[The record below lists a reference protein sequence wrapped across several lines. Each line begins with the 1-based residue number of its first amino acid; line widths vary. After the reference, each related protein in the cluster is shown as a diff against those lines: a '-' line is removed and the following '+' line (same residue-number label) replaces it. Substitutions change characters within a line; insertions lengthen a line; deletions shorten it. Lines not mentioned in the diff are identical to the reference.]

1 MNSDQSVLEQRR
13 QQAERNN
20 ANNAN
25 TIKNAADVAA
35 TSGHPVAAAIGKGV
49 KAADKLTNGRLTNS
63 LGKSMSRLNNMSGLQ
78 GKMLQGASNKL
89 SESGTGDRIAKA
101 ANKRNSPSNKGINGT
116 ASNADLSGK
125 SASKN
130 DNQNSNLKNNGQ
142 NLGDSSLKETEE
154 QASDGGGQSF
164 KVSIKIVKW
173 TLIASAPILT
183 IFIFCVL
190 FMSASQIY
198 INSIGFGSADAV
210 SGKEAEEKIKSNEN
224 NGNKISTEIKDETAF
239 ANFKDSSSLTF
250 MNNKLSKSN
259 LVQVDNEIYEIDR
272 EYNEADLEELNDYYS
287 DVGSYF
293 SAGYD
298 MQTVYN
304 FFFKLLY
311 IQKYYRNNYNVYLD
325 MPLIMAT
332 LRLQSSDM
340 SVVFSSNTADY
351 TDEDIELKE
360 ENPIFSYDYDW
371 IGSGYVT
378 SKDKSDHDIEILAQ
392 HMVSARSSDM
402 CDNPINDTCYILDDE
417 KYREFLKE
425 FIEKKYFL
433 DEEVPISGDDKTNN
447 NTENNDT
454 PQDSSNNSNNNNN
467 NSSNSNNNGSYR
479 TWRQCG
485 ENWSSMIVPASNSSM
500 CQIGCLITSITI
512 QIARSGTATVETPIN
527 PGIALKYYSFV
538 DGGNFVWRSTTNL
551 APNFVYYTQLTFIGM
566 SKTNIAQKLNSF
578 DPSKYYIVLAVSPIG
593 VNSISHYVALDYV
606 DVSSGNIYMMDPVSN
621 DYTDLYSIYK
631 LYEAHIYEKRD

>member
-1 MNSDQSVLEQRR
+1 MDNKQVFLNNNKQNYIKNLNASNAAKRLEEKVKSYNNNTKNNNLNRNNVQSQSV
-13 QQAERNN
+13 NN
-20 ANNAN
+20 PSSKNLS
-25 TIKNAADVAA
+25 TI
-35 TSGHPVAAAIGKGV
+35 
-49 KAADKLTNGRLTNS
+49 
-63 LGKSMSRLNNMSGLQ
+63 SRLNSAQTKQQTPKNSRATNELASGGLSAAGVPKPAADAIVNSKLGQKALEKAKKKNFALNMLDKLISG
-78 GKMLQGASNKL
+78 GK
-89 SESGTGDRIAKA
+89 
-101 ANKRNSPSNKGINGT
+101 
-116 ASNADLSGK
+116 
-125 SASKN
+125 
-130 DNQNSNLKNNGQ
+130 
-142 NLGDSSLKETEE
+142 KETEE
-154 QASDGGGQSF
+154 QASDGGGQNF
-164 KVSIKIVKW
+164 KVSMKIVKR
-173 TLIASAPILT
+173 TLIASAPTLM

-190 FMSASQIY
+190 FVSATQIY

-224 NGNKISTEIKDETAF
+224 KINTEIKDETAF
-239 ANFKDSSSLTF
+239 ANFEDSSSLTF
-250 MNNKLSKSN
+250 MNNRLSKSN

-287 DVGSYF
+287 DVGSYS

-311 IQKYYRNNYNVYLD
+311 IQKYYRNKYNVYLD

-340 SVVFSSNTADY
+340 GVVFSSNTADY
-351 TDEDIELKE
+351 NDEDIELKE

-392 HMVSARSSDM
+392 HMVSAQSSDM

-433 DEEVPISGDDKTNN
+433 DEEVPLSGDDNTDN

-454 PQDSSNNSNNNNN
+454 PQDSSNNSNSNNSNSNNN

-551 APNFVYYTQLTFIGM
+551 APNFVYYTQLTFVGM

-578 DPSKYYIVLAVSPIG
+578 DPSKYYVVLAVSPIG

-606 DVSSGNIYMMDPVSN
+606 DVSSGSIYMMDPVSN